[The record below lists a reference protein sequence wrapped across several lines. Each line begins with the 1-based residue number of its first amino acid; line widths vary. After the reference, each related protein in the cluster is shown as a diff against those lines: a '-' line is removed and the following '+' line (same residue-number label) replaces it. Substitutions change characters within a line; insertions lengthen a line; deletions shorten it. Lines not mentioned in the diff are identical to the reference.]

1 MITIKETKF
10 KGNPNWVRLGSRSS
24 FSFLIACF
32 FIYFPICL
40 YGQSDS
46 VNTSTSKSIGVFP
59 KEVPAALYRVSVSGF
74 YRFYGTQTR
83 NFIPYLL
90 NTASG
95 QTTPVNQLFIGD
107 DSQLPTF
114 QLNVSGRPTLKTS
127 WAFDIYTYQYLN
139 GNLGAT
145 YGKQV
150 VDSLRPS
157 VQDPLSGTRLGSSL
171 ILNLGINF
179 KATHETPFGSFTIR
193 TGGIQWH
200 YISDLTLGSFRGYNR
215 FTLFER
221 NPWDPIAN
229 SVSTRYDKYFNEG
242 AVDQDAR
249 WGNKAFKGFALDA
262 TELPGDMAAKLLV
275 GKTEINGG
283 FSNTPNITYGGKI
296 VKNQNKNAF
305 LAINTLHSLTYS
317 DSLATDK
324 VGSNQFTFEMAQT
337 IFKFGLHLE
346 TGAANYFSPIN
357 NAGWGELMSATI
369 TSPQQKNIPTF
380 SLHGFR
386 ISPDIINNNAVFLN
400 SSVQEFTTNTI
411 PAGSIGSNAVLRQS
425 GSSMLRMGQL
435 SNNRQGLDLN
445 IEQLWDKFSYNIGFG
460 MTGEIIAA
468 SNIITYTHPVNSL
481 TRSRFWRFAYPSNVG
496 PYDRYSVIF
505 RDVYET
511 VNLSD
516 DSSGIA
522 VNKKYF
528 SVLEPQLKFK
538 SKLFNRP
545 LYIFFL
551 GYYSSAQKNWSAI
564 PVVTEE
570 AYIRQY
576 ASELEMYYNI
586 TNGLVLSC
594 YIGYERTLGNYQTD
608 IDEET
613 RRPRNQTGNG
623 YGAGIDIDLGRN
635 AILYVRNRWSKF
647 EDASFADDKFR
658 NQETIVELKIFF

>member
-1 MITIKETKF
+1 MPVKDIAYNDHLKTQMPYSKIASVF
-10 KGNPNWVRLGSRSS
+10 IFVWL
-24 FSFLIACF
+24 LIQSQML
-32 FIYFPICL
+32 L
-40 YGQSDS
+40 YGQSD
-46 VNTSTSKSIGVFP
+46 TTKLDGSKTIGVFP
-59 KEVPAALYRVSVSGF
+59 KEIQSELYRISVSGF

-83 NFIPYLL
+83 NFVPYLL
-90 NTASG
+90 STDG
-95 QTTPVNQLFIGD
+95 GVTTPVNQLFIGD

-127 WAFDIYTYQYLN
+127 WAFDIYSYQYLN
-139 GNLGAT
+139 GNLDAT
-145 YGKQV
+145 YGDQV
-150 VDSLRPS
+150 VDSLRPG

-179 KATHETPFGSFTIR
+179 TGTHETPFGSFTIR

-242 AVDQDAR
+242 AIDQDVR

-262 TELPGDMAAKLLV
+262 SELPGDMAAKLLV
-275 GKTEINGG
+275 GKTELNGG
-283 FSNTPNITYGGKI
+283 FSSTPNITYGGKI
-296 VKNQNKNAF
+296 IKNQNNGAY
-305 LAINTLHSLTYS
+305 LSINTLHSLTYS
-317 DSLATDK
+317 DSLALEK
-324 VGSNQFTFEMAQT
+324 VGFDQFTFELKQT
-337 IFKFGLHLE
+337 WFKFGLHLE
-346 TGAANYFSPIN
+346 AGAANYFSPIHN
-357 NAGWGELMSATI
+357 KGWGELMSATI

-386 ISPDIINNNAVFLN
+386 ISPDVINNNATFLN

-411 PAGSIGSNAVLRQS
+411 PAGAIGSSAVLQLS

-445 IEQLWDKFSYNIGFG
+445 IEQVWDKFSYNIGFG
-460 MTGEIIAA
+460 MTGEITPA

-481 TRSRFWRFAYPSNVG
+481 TRSRFWRFAYPTNVG

-511 VNLSD
+511 VYLSD

-551 GYYSSAQKNWSAI
+551 GYYSSAQKTWSAI
-564 PVVTEE
+564 PVVTEK

-576 ASELEMYYNI
+576 ASELELYYNI
-586 TNGLVLSC
+586 TNGLTLSG

-623 YGAGIDIDLGRN
+623 YGAGLDIDLGRN